1 MVSLS
6 GDISR
11 LLPFTTEGF
20 PVTVLP
26 VVEGSVTLLASFE
39 VNGNLPIGGCSGRGA
54 GVLPTRPTGSASVV
68 KGAVGL
74 VTEIGLSFG
83 WVALLVVTGT
93 DGVELNGLVAETP
106 VLGKEALVTGLFDS
120 VVLVVA
126 VVEAPVP
133 R

>member
-1 MVSLS
+1 M
-6 GDISR
+6 
-11 LLPFTTEGF
+11 
-20 PVTVLP
+20 
-26 VVEGSVTLLASFE
+26 
-39 VNGNLPIGGCSGRGA
+39 
-54 GVLPTRPTGSASVV
+54 
-68 KGAVGL
+68 

-126 VVEAPVP
+126 AVEAPVP